1 MDETIKH
8 EVAEDMSEV
17 PADYIDIDSEDFSV
31 MDEQEPEQQKEKQA
45 EQATL
50 G

>member
-17 PADYIDIDSEDFSV
+17 PADYIEIDYSV
-31 MDEQEPEQQKEKQA
+31 IDEGEEQENEKESDKFEEIPA
-45 EQATL
+45 M
-50 G
+50 